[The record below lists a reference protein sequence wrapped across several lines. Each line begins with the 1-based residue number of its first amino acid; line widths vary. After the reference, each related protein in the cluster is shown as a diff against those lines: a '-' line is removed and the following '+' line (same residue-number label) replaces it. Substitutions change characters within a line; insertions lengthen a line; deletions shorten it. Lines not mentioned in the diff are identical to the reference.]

1 MFDEIEKA
9 HEDVFNVMLQIMD
22 DGVLTDSQGRKVDF
36 KNTIIVMT
44 SNIGARNITDRQKK
58 LGFAGADE
66 GNGVKSV
73 EEIRELVMKDLK
85 NTFRPEFLNR
95 IDDIIV
101 FSQLTRE
108 DIRQIASHMI
118 ATVAERLKGLGIG
131 LTVMDEALDKL
142 AEEGFDPVYGARPLR
157 RKIQSALEDQVAE
170 KMLDGTLKDGDTAR
184 ATLENDKIVVDK
196 P

>member
-1 MFDEIEKA
+1 M
-9 HEDVFNVMLQIMD
+9 
-22 DGVLTDSQGRKVDF
+22 
-36 KNTIIVMT
+36 
-44 SNIGARNITDRQKK
+44 
-58 LGFAGADE
+58 
-66 GNGVKSV
+66 
-73 EEIRELVMKDLK
+73 
-85 NTFRPEFLNR
+85 NR
-95 IDDIIV
+95 VDDIIV